1 MSDQHSRFRSTPNPG
16 EGIEDYRTRLQ
27 RLKAEAAAWRQQQ
40 LDEQSSAL
48 NSPGVR
54 IKAWER
60 LHQVDL
66 PRDPAHRLIA
76 IIAANTGLSA
86 DEVRA
91 EQSSRAATAK

>member
-1 MSDQHSRFRSTPNPG
+1 MPDHSQFRSLPNPG

-27 RLKAEAAAWRQQQ
+27 RLKAEAAEWRQKQI
-40 LDEQSSAL
+40 DEQSSPL
-48 NSPGVR
+48 NSPCVR

-66 PRDPAHRLIA
+66 PRDPAHRLVD
-76 IIAANTGLSA
+76 IIATNTGLSA

-91 EQSSRAATAK
+91 EQTLRAAATE